1 MLGEFGEQTQA
12 KKNAI
17 CDKLIAQYEA
27 DEQAALKR
35 KLVLVQISKRRY
47 QVIRLNGTTATH
59 PGAMNGVFRGV
70 IVFQG
75 TREDALIFIL
85 VNPTPE
91 SP

>member
-59 PGAMNGVFRGV
+59 PGAVSDPPLKGVGLAGRS
-70 IVFQG
+70 
-75 TREDALIFIL
+75 RS
-85 VNPTPE
+85 
-91 SP
+91 SPG